1 MARVVTPADRGA
13 LDTLSSALPLPNP
26 APMRPIPLLR
36 LVEGAD
42 AATHDHRRMTPDSRA
57 RGTRRPAAVLASAA
71 LLCTLGM
78 AGTSSASASAPSVVV
93 EAADWAWPVRPPL
106 RVIAPFLAPPTP
118 YSAGHRGID
127 IQSTAGAE
135 VRAPA
140 RGVVTFAGPVAGR
153 GVVAIDHGSGIVSAI
168 EPVAAGVAAGA
179 TVDQGDLLGRVAGGG
194 HCDGTCVHFGVRLHG
209 EYVSPLLFLGGVPRA
224 VLLPMG

>member
-1 MARVVTPADRGA
+1 M
-13 LDTLSSALPLPNP
+13 
-26 APMRPIPLLR
+26 
-36 LVEGAD
+36 
-42 AATHDHRRMTPDSRA
+42 THDSPA

-71 LLCTLGM
+71 VLGAIGM
-78 AGTSSASASAPSVVV
+78 IGSPSASATAPTMIV
-93 EAADWAWPVRPPL
+93 EAGDWAWPIRPPL

-127 IQSTAGAE
+127 IAATAGAE

-140 RGVVTFAGPVAGR
+140 AGIVTFAGPVAGR

-179 TVDQGDLLGRVAGGG
+179 SVEQGDVLGTVAAGG

-209 EYVSPLLFLGGVPRA
+209 EYVSPLLLLGGVPRA
-224 VLLPMG
+224 VLLPLG